1 MNMVPS
7 RAKRMALPTLPA
19 GSAVNC
25 SEAAPPTGS
34 LPMVPGLPKLTTKR
48 LPSRSAAGP
57 SMPKV
62 YSPDGVTCT
71 LSNSFVSA
79 WAGDAAMTRRRLLH
93 RHQKFLPDVIAIVVA
108 ALAIQIGIGRP
119 EESAEAGFVYSAP
132 LCHDNDLAG
141 RYFAA
146 FLVGLAKELALRRAG
161 LDPHPRARN
170 HFRNQQVRGIEQAR
184 VARFGPGQAFAA
196 RRH

>member
-7 RAKRMALPTLPA
+7 RAKRMALPTLPS
-19 GSAVNC
+19 GKAVNG
-25 SEAAPPTGS
+25 SDAAPPTGS
-34 LPMVPGLPKLTTKR
+34 LPIVPGLPKLTTKR

-57 SMPKV
+57 SIPKV

-79 WAGDAAMTRRRLLH
+79 RTGAVARTRTTLLH

-119 EESAEAGFVYSAP
+119 EESAEARFVYSVP
-132 LCHDNDLAG
+132 LCHDNDLGG

-146 FLVGLAKELALRRAG
+146 FLVGFAEELALRRTG

-170 HFRNQQVRGIEQAR
+170 HFRNEQVG
-184 VARFGPGQAFAA
+184 
-196 RRH
+196 